1 MKRIGPILIIVSL
14 ILFLFCANIAFAG
27 FGITPSTIWN
37 DHLLPGSHFEETIY
51 LVQSKPEKDLLAK
64 IEVDAPEIKDWVSI
78 DRGFEFTI
86 PAGTQQFP
94 IKVIIDVPQKAEFKN
109 YDGKIWVKTMPVAK
123 EGEGMVT
130 VALGAIISLN
140 LRVSSEEIYGFA
152 FRGITIK
159 DVEEGRPVK
168 VTVTLQNVGNTE
180 SAPSKIHLDV
190 YDAYLNNVLQSGDIT
205 KIEPLKAFETR
216 EIVIKFPNKLA
227 LGSYFGSVQVFKDEK
242 SIGEAKVIFNVLE
255 RTSLLYKTFS
265 HWYSWVILGLL
276 ILIAVTLIFRRRLKE
291 TIKKWK
297 SQKRERKKIKLEQ
310 KLEKLKK
317 EK

>member
-1 MKRIGPILIIVSL
+1 MRNIGVVLVVFL
-14 ILFLFCANIAFAG
+14 LTLFFFNANIVFAG
-27 FGITPSTIWN
+27 FGITPSTVWN

-64 IEVDAPEIKDWVSI
+64 IEIDAPEIKDWISI

-86 PAGTQQFP
+86 PAGSQQFP
-94 IKVIIDVPQKAEFKN
+94 IKVIIDIPQKAEFKN
-109 YDGKIWVKTMPVAK
+109 YDGKIWVKTMPVTK

-130 VALGAIISLN
+130 VALGAIISLS

-159 DVEEGRPVK
+159 DIEEGRPIK

-190 YDAYLNNVLQSGDIT
+190 YDAYLTGVLQSSDIT
-205 KIEPLKAFETR
+205 KIEPLKAFETK
-216 EIVIKFPNKLA
+216 EIILKFPNKLT

-242 SIGEAKVIFNVLE
+242 SIGEAKAVFNVLE
-255 RTSLLYKTFS
+255 RTGIIYKIFS
-265 HWYSWVILGLL
+265 KWYSWIVLIVVILTGIAIGFRKTLKQL
-276 ILIAVTLIFRRRLKE
+276 INNWNSK
-291 TIKKWK
+291 
-297 SQKRERKKIKLEQ
+297 KRERKRQKLE
-310 KLEKLKK
+310 EKLKK
-317 EK
+317 LEK

>member
-1 MKRIGPILIIVSL
+1 MKKIGPILIIVSL

-27 FGITPSTIWN
+27 FGITPSTVWN

-64 IEVDAPEIKDWVSI
+64 IEIDAPEMKDWISI

-86 PAGTQQFP
+86 PAGSQQFP
-94 IKVIIDVPQKAEFKN
+94 IKVIIDIPQKAEFKN
-109 YDGKIWVKTMPVAK
+109 YDGKIWVKTMPLTK
-123 EGEGMVT
+123 EGDGMVT

-159 DVEEGRPVK
+159 DAEEGRPIK

-190 YDAYLNNVLQSGDIT
+190 YDAYLIKVFQSGDIT
-205 KIEPLKAFETR
+205 EIEPLKAFETK
-216 EIVIKFPNKLA
+216 EVVVKFPNKLA

-242 SIGEAKVIFNVLE
+242 SIGEAKAVFNILE
-255 RTSLLYKTFS
+255 RTGFIYKIFS
-265 HWYSWVILGLL
+265 KWYSWIV
-276 ILIAVTLIFRRRLKE
+276 LIAVILAGIAMGLRKTLKQLINNWNSKR
-291 TIKKWK
+291 
-297 SQKRERKKIKLEQ
+297 RERKRQRLE
-310 KLEKLKK
+310 EKLKK
-317 EK
+317 LEK